1 MSRKQTKR
9 LIGVFLLFIGLCL
22 SYLTYSK
29 FTRKYEIRNS
39 LENLSVNHFKKLD
52 DQPFDLDAIDNGVP
66 LILVYYNSECD
77 YCQNEAKDI
86 KENINELK
94 NTELLM
100 VSSETPEAIKNF
112 QSEFQLN
119 EANIHFAMVDEQDM
133 FDAFGSVSVP
143 ALFIYDR
150 EGKLV
155 KSFKGKT
162 KISVVLEVLEKG

>member
-1 MSRKQTKR
+1 MTRKQTKR
-9 LIGVFLLFIGLCL
+9 LIGVLLLFIGLCL
-22 SYLTYSK
+22 AYLTYSK
-29 FTRKYEIRNS
+29 FTRKYESKNS
-39 LENLSVNHFKKLD
+39 LENLSVGHFKKLNN
-52 DQPFDLDAIDNGVP
+52 QPFELSLIKNDAP
-66 LILVYYNSECD
+66 LILLYFNSECD
-77 YCQNEAKDI
+77 FCQKEIKDI

-112 QSEFQLN
+112 QSDFQLN
-119 EANIHFAMVDEQDM
+119 DSNIHFAMVDEQDV

-143 ALFIYDR
+143 ALFIYDS

-162 KISVVLEVLEKG
+162 KISVVLEVLKKG